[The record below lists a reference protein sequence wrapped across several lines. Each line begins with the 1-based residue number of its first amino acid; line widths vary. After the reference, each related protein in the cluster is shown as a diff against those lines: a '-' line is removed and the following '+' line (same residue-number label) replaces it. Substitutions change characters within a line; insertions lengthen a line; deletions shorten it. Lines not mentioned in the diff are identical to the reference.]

1 MRNFKQ
7 LRIWQQGFQIVL
19 LCFRIT
25 KGFPSSEKFGLTAQ
39 ITRAAISIPSNIA
52 EGSSRNSDKDN
63 KRFIDIALG
72 SAFELETQL
81 MIARELN
88 FGDAR
93 QIDLALKMVGEECKM
108 LHAFSLTLSV
118 VKG

>member
-1 MRNFKQ
+1 MKNFKE

-25 KGFPSSEKFGLTAQ
+25 RGFPSSEKFGLTAQ
-39 ITRAAISIPSNIA
+39 ITRAAVSIPSNIA
-52 EGSSRNSDKDN
+52 EGSSRNSDRDN

-88 FGDAR
+88 FGDAL
-93 QIDLALKMVGEECKM
+93 QIELALKMIAEECKL
-108 LHAFSLTLSV
+108 LHAFGLTLSA
-118 VKG
+118 VKS